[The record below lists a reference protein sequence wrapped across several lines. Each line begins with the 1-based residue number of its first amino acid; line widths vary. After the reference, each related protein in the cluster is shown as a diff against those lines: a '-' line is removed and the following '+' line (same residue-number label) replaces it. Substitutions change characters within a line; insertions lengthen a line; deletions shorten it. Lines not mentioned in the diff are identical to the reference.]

1 MASNTENLDLL
12 MKNPSTDG
20 ADTFNVQTMLN
31 ENWQKIDNNAG
42 TVAKTL
48 ANILKPTTTPEPPS

>member
-1 MASNTENLDLL
+1 MASNTENLNLL

-31 ENWQKIDNNAG
+31 ENWQKIDNKDRKS
-42 TVAKTL
+42 VV
-48 ANILKPTTTPEPPS
+48 